1 MPAALRLAS
10 KLPHATT
17 LAHMALTIGFVFDDT
32 LDALDGVQQHIITIG
47 TELARRGHDVH
58 YLVGETHHSPVPQTV
73 SLARNVMVSFNGNRM
88 RIPLPVRKREIRAA
102 LAHNNYDI
110 LHIQAP
116 YSPLFGGRVLECAPQ
131 STGVVATY
139 HIAPIDRRARYGGRA
154 LGLVNAHS
162 HRRVDEVIAVSQV
175 AAQYAQFTSHTH
187 GTIIANPV
195 NVEKFATAA
204 HRATRDAAHPHIVFL
219 GRLVPRK
226 GAQLLLDALDYGERH
241 GMFPMPGLHVT
252 IAGDGPLMDDC
263 VQRAARLRTPVQF
276 VGTVDEGKADLLASA
291 DVAVFPAIG
300 GETFGIVLPETIAS
314 GAGVTLAGD
323 NPGYRWTMRGDED
336 ALFSVGPDHARVLAE
351 RIERALTDAP
361 WARRLHAREE
371 ALLDRYNVQA
381 VTDEVEQVY
390 ARAIADRRAR
400 A

>member
-1 MPAALRLAS
+1 
-10 KLPHATT
+10 
-17 LAHMALTIGFVFDDT
+17 MALTIGFVFDDT

-175 AAQYAQFTSHTH
+175 AAQYARFTSHTH

-300 GETFGIVLPETIAS
+300 GETFGIVLPEAIAS

>member
-1 MPAALRLAS
+1 
-10 KLPHATT
+10 
-17 LAHMALTIGFVFDDT
+17 MALTIGFVFDDT

>member
-1 MPAALRLAS
+1 
-10 KLPHATT
+10 
-17 LAHMALTIGFVFDDT
+17 MALTIGFVFDDT
-32 LDALDGVQQHIITIG
+32 LDALDGVQQHITTIG

-88 RIPLPVRKREIRAA
+88 RIPLPVRKREIRAV
-102 LAHNNYDI
+102 LARNDYDI

-116 YSPLFGGRVLECAPQ
+116 YSPLFGGRVLKCAPQ

-175 AAQYAQFTSHTH
+175 AAQYAQFTAHTH

-291 DVAVFPAIG
+291 DVAVFPAVG
-300 GETFGIVLPETIAS
+300 GETFGIVLPEAIAS

-351 RIERALTDAP
+351 RITRALTDAP

>member
-1 MPAALRLAS
+1 
-10 KLPHATT
+10 
-17 LAHMALTIGFVFDDT
+17 MALTIGFVFDDT

-226 GAQLLLDALDYGERH
+226 GAQLLLEALDYGERH

-300 GETFGIVLPETIAS
+300 GETFGIVLPEAIAS

-351 RIERALTDAP
+351 RITRALTDAP

>member
-1 MPAALRLAS
+1 
-10 KLPHATT
+10 
-17 LAHMALTIGFVFDDT
+17 MALTIGFVFDDT
-32 LDALDGVQQHIITIG
+32 LDALDGVQQHITTIG

-88 RIPLPVRKREIRAA
+88 RIPLPVRKREIRAV
-102 LAHNNYDI
+102 LARNDYDI

-116 YSPLFGGRVLECAPQ
+116 YSPLFGGRVLKCAPQ

-175 AAQYAQFTSHTH
+175 AAQYAQFTAHTH

-300 GETFGIVLPETIAS
+300 GETFGIVLPEAIAS

-351 RIERALTDAP
+351 RIARALTDAP

>member
-1 MPAALRLAS
+1 
-10 KLPHATT
+10 
-17 LAHMALTIGFVFDDT
+17 MALTIGFVFDDT

-47 TELARRGHDVH
+47 TELVRRGHDVH

-162 HRRVDEVIAVSQV
+162 HRRIDEVIAVSQV
-175 AAQYAQFTSHTH
+175 AAQYAQFTAHTH

-300 GETFGIVLPETIAS
+300 GETFGIVLPEAIAS

-336 ALFSVGPDHARVLAE
+336 ALFSVGPDHARVLSE
-351 RIERALTDAP
+351 RITRALTDAP

>member
-1 MPAALRLAS
+1 
-10 KLPHATT
+10 
-17 LAHMALTIGFVFDDT
+17 MALTIGFVFDDT

-47 TELARRGHDVH
+47 TELVRRGHDVH

-175 AAQYAQFTSHTH
+175 AAQYAQFTAHTH

-252 IAGDGPLMDDC
+252 IAGEGPLMDDC
-263 VQRAARLRTPVQF
+263 IQRAARLRTPVQF

-300 GETFGIVLPETIAS
+300 GETFGIVLPEAIAS

>member
-1 MPAALRLAS
+1 
-10 KLPHATT
+10 
-17 LAHMALTIGFVFDDT
+17 MALTIGFVFDDT

-47 TELARRGHDVH
+47 TELVRRGHDVH

-175 AAQYAQFTSHTH
+175 AAQYAQFTAHTH

-226 GAQLLLDALDYGERH
+226 GAQLLIDALDYGERH

-263 VQRAARLRTPVQF
+263 VQRADRLRTPVQF

-300 GETFGIVLPETIAS
+300 GETFGIVLPEAIAS

-351 RIERALTDAP
+351 RITRALTDAP

>member
-1 MPAALRLAS
+1 
-10 KLPHATT
+10 
-17 LAHMALTIGFVFDDT
+17 MALTIGFVFDDT

-300 GETFGIVLPETIAS
+300 GETFGIVLPEAIAS

-351 RIERALTDAP
+351 RITRALTDAP

>member
-1 MPAALRLAS
+1 
-10 KLPHATT
+10 
-17 LAHMALTIGFVFDDT
+17 MALTIGFVFDDT

-195 NVEKFATAA
+195 DVGKFAAA
-204 HRATRDAAHPHIVFL
+204 ARSATRDAAHPHIVFL

-300 GETFGIVLPETIAS
+300 GETFGIVLPEAIAS

>member
-1 MPAALRLAS
+1 
-10 KLPHATT
+10 
-17 LAHMALTIGFVFDDT
+17 MALTIGFVFDDT

-47 TELARRGHDVH
+47 TELVRRGHDVH

-175 AAQYAQFTSHTH
+175 AAQYAQFTAHAH

-252 IAGDGPLMDDC
+252 IAGEGPLMDDC

-300 GETFGIVLPETIAS
+300 GETFGIVLPEAIAS

-323 NPGYRWTMRGDED
+323 NPGYRWTMRGDDD

-351 RIERALTDAP
+351 RITRALTDAP

>member
-1 MPAALRLAS
+1 
-10 KLPHATT
+10 
-17 LAHMALTIGFVFDDT
+17 MALTIGFVFDDT

-47 TELARRGHDVH
+47 TELVRRGHDVH

-73 SLARNVMVSFNGNRM
+73 SLARNVMGSFNGNRM

-175 AAQYAQFTSHTH
+175 AAQYAQFTAHTH

-300 GETFGIVLPETIAS
+300 GETFGIVLPEAIAS

-351 RIERALTDAP
+351 RITRALTDAP

>member
-1 MPAALRLAS
+1 
-10 KLPHATT
+10 
-17 LAHMALTIGFVFDDT
+17 MALTIGFVFDDT

-88 RIPLPVRKREIRAA
+88 RIPLPVCKREIRAA

-154 LGLVNAHS
+154 LGLINAHS

-175 AAQYAQFTSHTH
+175 AAQYAQFTAHTH

-204 HRATRDAAHPHIVFL
+204 RRATRDAAHPHLVFR
-219 GRLVPRK
+219 GRLGPRK

-276 VGTVDEGKADLLASA
+276 VGTVDEGKTDLLASA

-300 GETFGIVLPETIAS
+300 GETFGIVLPEAIAS

-351 RIERALTDAP
+351 RITRALTDAP

>member
-1 MPAALRLAS
+1 
-10 KLPHATT
+10 
-17 LAHMALTIGFVFDDT
+17 MALTIGFVFDDT

-47 TELARRGHDVH
+47 TELVRRGHDVH

-175 AAQYAQFTSHTH
+175 AAQYAQFTAHTH

-204 HRATRDAAHPHIVFL
+204 HRATRDAAYPHIVFL

-300 GETFGIVLPETIAS
+300 GETFGIVLPEAIAS
-314 GAGVTLAGD
+314 GAGVTFAGD

>member
-1 MPAALRLAS
+1 
-10 KLPHATT
+10 
-17 LAHMALTIGFVFDDT
+17 MALTIGFVFDDT
-32 LDALDGVQQHIITIG
+32 LDALDGVQQHITTIG

-88 RIPLPVRKREIRAA
+88 RIPLPVRKREIRAV
-102 LAHNNYDI
+102 LARNDYDI

-116 YSPLFGGRVLECAPQ
+116 YSPLFGGRVLKCAPQ

-175 AAQYAQFTSHTH
+175 AAQYAQFTAHTH

-241 GMFPMPGLHVT
+241 GMFPIPGLHVT

-276 VGTVDEGKADLLASA
+276 VGTLDEGKADLLASA

-300 GETFGIVLPETIAS
+300 GETFGIVLPEAIAS

-351 RIERALTDAP
+351 RITRALTDAP

>member
-1 MPAALRLAS
+1 
-10 KLPHATT
+10 
-17 LAHMALTIGFVFDDT
+17 MALTIGFVFDDT

-88 RIPLPVRKREIRAA
+88 RITLPVCKREIRAA
-102 LAHNNYDI
+102 LAHHNYDI

-154 LGLVNAHS
+154 LGLINAHS

-175 AAQYAQFTSHTH
+175 AAQYAQFTAHTH

-276 VGTVDEGKADLLASA
+276 VGTVDEGKTDLLASA

-300 GETFGIVLPETIAS
+300 GETFGIVLPEAIAS

-351 RIERALTDAP
+351 RITRALTDAP

>member
-1 MPAALRLAS
+1 
-10 KLPHATT
+10 
-17 LAHMALTIGFVFDDT
+17 MALTIGFVFDDT

-47 TELARRGHDVH
+47 TELVRRGHDVH

-88 RIPLPVRKREIRAA
+88 RIPLPVRKREIRAV

-175 AAQYAQFTSHTH
+175 AAQYAQFTAHTH

-300 GETFGIVLPETIAS
+300 GETFGIVLPEAIAS

-351 RIERALTDAP
+351 RITRALTDAP

>member
-1 MPAALRLAS
+1 
-10 KLPHATT
+10 
-17 LAHMALTIGFVFDDT
+17 MALTIGFVFDDT

-47 TELARRGHDVH
+47 TELVRRGHDVH

-88 RIPLPVRKREIRAA
+88 RIPLPVCKREIRAA

-139 HIAPIDRRARYGGRA
+139 HIAPIDRRACYGGRA

-175 AAQYAQFTSHTH
+175 AAHYAQFTAHTH

-300 GETFGIVLPETIAS
+300 GETFGIVLPEAIAS

-351 RIERALTDAP
+351 RITRALTDAP

>member
-1 MPAALRLAS
+1 
-10 KLPHATT
+10 
-17 LAHMALTIGFVFDDT
+17 MALTIGFVFDDT

-47 TELARRGHDVH
+47 TELVRRGHDVH

-175 AAQYAQFTSHTH
+175 AAQYAQFTAHTH

-300 GETFGIVLPETIAS
+300 GETFGIVLPEAIAS

-371 ALLDRYNVQA
+371 ALLGRYNVQA

>member
-1 MPAALRLAS
+1 
-10 KLPHATT
+10 
-17 LAHMALTIGFVFDDT
+17 MALTIGFVFDDT

-47 TELARRGHDVH
+47 TELVRRGHDVH

-175 AAQYAQFTSHTH
+175 AAQYAQFTAHTH

-226 GAQLLLDALDYGERH
+226 GAQLLLEALDYGERH

-252 IAGDGPLMDDC
+252 IAGEGPLMDDC

-300 GETFGIVLPETIAS
+300 GETFGIVLPEAIAS

-351 RIERALTDAP
+351 RITRALTDAP

>member
-1 MPAALRLAS
+1 
-10 KLPHATT
+10 
-17 LAHMALTIGFVFDDT
+17 MALTIGFVFDDT

-300 GETFGIVLPETIAS
+300 GETFGIVLPEAIAS

-361 WARRLHAREE
+361 WARRLHAREA

>member
-1 MPAALRLAS
+1 
-10 KLPHATT
+10 
-17 LAHMALTIGFVFDDT
+17 MALTIGFVFDDT

-47 TELARRGHDVH
+47 TELVRRGHDVH

-175 AAQYAQFTSHTH
+175 AAQYAQFTAHTH

-204 HRATRDAAHPHIVFL
+204 HRATRDAAYPHIVFL

-300 GETFGIVLPETIAS
+300 GETFGIVLPEAIAS

>member
-1 MPAALRLAS
+1 
-10 KLPHATT
+10 
-17 LAHMALTIGFVFDDT
+17 MALTIGFVFDDT

-47 TELARRGHDVH
+47 TELVRRGHDVH

-175 AAQYAQFTSHTH
+175 AAQYAQFTAHTH

-252 IAGDGPLMDDC
+252 IAGEGPLMDDC

-300 GETFGIVLPETIAS
+300 GETFGIVLPEAIAS

-351 RIERALTDAP
+351 RIERTLTDAP

>member
-1 MPAALRLAS
+1 
-10 KLPHATT
+10 
-17 LAHMALTIGFVFDDT
+17 MALTIGFVFDDT

-175 AAQYAQFTSHTH
+175 AARYAQFTSHTH

-300 GETFGIVLPETIAS
+300 GETFGIVLPEAIAS

>member
-1 MPAALRLAS
+1 
-10 KLPHATT
+10 
-17 LAHMALTIGFVFDDT
+17 MALTIGFVFDDT

-88 RIPLPVRKREIRAA
+88 RIPLPVCKREIRAA

-154 LGLVNAHS
+154 LGLINAHS

-175 AAQYAQFTSHTH
+175 AAQYAQFTAHTH

-204 HRATRDAAHPHIVFL
+204 HRATRNAAHPHIVFL

-276 VGTVDEGKADLLASA
+276 VGTVDEGKTDLLASA

-300 GETFGIVLPETIAS
+300 GETFGIVLPEAIAS

-351 RIERALTDAP
+351 RITRALTDAP

>member
-1 MPAALRLAS
+1 
-10 KLPHATT
+10 
-17 LAHMALTIGFVFDDT
+17 MALTIGFVFDDT

-47 TELARRGHDVH
+47 TELVRRGHDVH

-175 AAQYAQFTSHTH
+175 AAQYAQFTAHTH

-300 GETFGIVLPETIAS
+300 GETFGIVLPEAIAS

-351 RIERALTDAP
+351 RITRALTDAP

>member
-1 MPAALRLAS
+1 
-10 KLPHATT
+10 
-17 LAHMALTIGFVFDDT
+17 MALTIGFVFDDT

-263 VQRAARLRTPVQF
+263 VQRAARLRTPVEF

-300 GETFGIVLPETIAS
+300 GETFGIVLPEAIAS

>member
-1 MPAALRLAS
+1 
-10 KLPHATT
+10 
-17 LAHMALTIGFVFDDT
+17 MALTIGFVFDDT
-32 LDALDGVQQHIITIG
+32 LDALDGVQQHITTIG

-88 RIPLPVRKREIRAA
+88 RIPLPVRKREIRAV
-102 LAHNNYDI
+102 LARNDYDI

-116 YSPLFGGRVLECAPQ
+116 YSPLFGGRVLKCAPQ

-175 AAQYAQFTSHTH
+175 AAQYAQFTAHAH

-252 IAGDGPLMDDC
+252 IAGEGPLMADC

-300 GETFGIVLPETIAS
+300 GETFGIVLPEAIAS

>member
-1 MPAALRLAS
+1 
-10 KLPHATT
+10 
-17 LAHMALTIGFVFDDT
+17 MALTIGFVFDDT
-32 LDALDGVQQHIITIG
+32 LDALDGVQQHITTIG

-116 YSPLFGGRVLECAPQ
+116 YSPLFGGRVLKCAPQ

-175 AAQYAQFTSHTH
+175 AAQYAQFTAHTH

-300 GETFGIVLPETIAS
+300 GETFGIVLPEAIAS

-351 RIERALTDAP
+351 RITRALTDAP

>member
-1 MPAALRLAS
+1 
-10 KLPHATT
+10 
-17 LAHMALTIGFVFDDT
+17 MALTIGFVFDDT

-300 GETFGIVLPETIAS
+300 GETFGIVLPEAIAS

-351 RIERALTDAP
+351 RITRALTDAP
-361 WARRLHAREE
+361 WARRLHAREA

-390 ARAIADRRAR
+390 ARAIADRRGR

>member
-1 MPAALRLAS
+1 
-10 KLPHATT
+10 
-17 LAHMALTIGFVFDDT
+17 MALTIGFVFDDT

-47 TELARRGHDVH
+47 TELVRRGHDVH

-175 AAQYAQFTSHTH
+175 AAQYAQFTAHTL

-252 IAGDGPLMDDC
+252 IAGEGPLMDDC

-300 GETFGIVLPETIAS
+300 GETFGIVLPEAIAS

-351 RIERALTDAP
+351 RITRALTDAP

>member
-1 MPAALRLAS
+1 M
-10 KLPHATT
+10 
-17 LAHMALTIGFVFDDT
+17 
-32 LDALDGVQQHIITIG
+32 
-47 TELARRGHDVH
+47 
-58 YLVGETHHSPVPQTV
+58 
-73 SLARNVMVSFNGNRM
+73 
-88 RIPLPVRKREIRAA
+88 
-102 LAHNNYDI
+102 
-110 LHIQAP
+110 
-116 YSPLFGGRVLECAPQ
+116 
-131 STGVVATY
+131 
-139 HIAPIDRRARYGGRA
+139 
-154 LGLVNAHS
+154 
-162 HRRVDEVIAVSQV
+162 IAVSQV

-300 GETFGIVLPETIAS
+300 GETFGIVLPEAIAS

-336 ALFSVGPDHARVLAE
+336 ALFSVGPGHARVLAE

-371 ALLDRYNVQA
+371 ALLDRYKVQA

>member
-1 MPAALRLAS
+1 
-10 KLPHATT
+10 
-17 LAHMALTIGFVFDDT
+17 MALTIGFVFDDT

-47 TELARRGHDVH
+47 TELVRRGHDVH

-175 AAQYAQFTSHTH
+175 AAQYAQFTAHTH

-252 IAGDGPLMDDC
+252 IAGEGPLMDDC

-276 VGTVDEGKADLLASA
+276 VGTVDESKADLLASA

-300 GETFGIVLPETIAS
+300 GETFGIVLPEAIAS

>member
-1 MPAALRLAS
+1 
-10 KLPHATT
+10 
-17 LAHMALTIGFVFDDT
+17 MALTIGFVFDDT

-88 RIPLPVRKREIRAA
+88 RIPLPVCKREIRAA

-154 LGLVNAHS
+154 LGLINAHS

-175 AAQYAQFTSHTH
+175 AAQYAQFTAHTH

-276 VGTVDEGKADLLASA
+276 VGTVDEGKTDLLASA

-300 GETFGIVLPETIAS
+300 GETFGIVLPEAIAS

-351 RIERALTDAP
+351 RITRALTDAP

>member
-1 MPAALRLAS
+1 
-10 KLPHATT
+10 
-17 LAHMALTIGFVFDDT
+17 MALTIGFVFDDT

-47 TELARRGHDVH
+47 TELVRRGHDVH

-204 HRATRDAAHPHIVFL
+204 HRATRDAAYPHIVFL

-276 VGTVDEGKADLLASA
+276 VGTVDESKADLLASA

-300 GETFGIVLPETIAS
+300 GETFGIVLPEAIAS

>member
-1 MPAALRLAS
+1 
-10 KLPHATT
+10 
-17 LAHMALTIGFVFDDT
+17 MALTIGFVFDDT

-300 GETFGIVLPETIAS
+300 GVTFGIVLPEAIAS

-381 VTDEVEQVY
+381 VTDKVEQVY

>member
-1 MPAALRLAS
+1 
-10 KLPHATT
+10 
-17 LAHMALTIGFVFDDT
+17 MALTIGFVFDDT

-241 GMFPMPGLHVT
+241 GIFPMPGLHVT

-300 GETFGIVLPETIAS
+300 GETFGIVLPEAIAS

>member
-1 MPAALRLAS
+1 
-10 KLPHATT
+10 
-17 LAHMALTIGFVFDDT
+17 MALTIGFVFDDT

-47 TELARRGHDVH
+47 TELAQRGHDVH

-175 AAQYAQFTSHTH
+175 AAQYAQFTAHTH

-252 IAGDGPLMDDC
+252 IAGEGPLMDDC

-300 GETFGIVLPETIAS
+300 GETFGIVLPEAIAS

-351 RIERALTDAP
+351 RITRALTDAP

>member
-1 MPAALRLAS
+1 
-10 KLPHATT
+10 
-17 LAHMALTIGFVFDDT
+17 MALTIGFVFDDT
-32 LDALDGVQQHIITIG
+32 LDALDGVQQHITTIG

-88 RIPLPVRKREIRAA
+88 RIPLPVRKREIRAV
-102 LAHNNYDI
+102 LARNDYDI

-116 YSPLFGGRVLECAPQ
+116 YSPLFGGRVLKCAPQ

-175 AAQYAQFTSHTH
+175 AAQYAQFTAHTH

-300 GETFGIVLPETIAS
+300 GETFGIVLPEAIAS

-323 NPGYRWTMRGDED
+323 NPGYRWTMRGDDD

-351 RIERALTDAP
+351 RITRALTDAP

>member
-1 MPAALRLAS
+1 
-10 KLPHATT
+10 
-17 LAHMALTIGFVFDDT
+17 MALTIGFVFDDT

-88 RIPLPVRKREIRAA
+88 RIPLPVCKREIRAA

-154 LGLVNAHS
+154 LGLINAHS

-175 AAQYAQFTSHTH
+175 AAQYAQFTAHTH

-263 VQRAARLRTPVQF
+263 VQRAARLCTPVQF
-276 VGTVDEGKADLLASA
+276 VGTVDEGKTDLLASA

-300 GETFGIVLPETIAS
+300 GETFGIVLPEAIAS

-351 RIERALTDAP
+351 RITRALTDAP